1 MGSKTADFLGGL
13 YGARIRPMVKLELL
27 STDDLLNELERR
39 FDHGCFAG
47 MTIDVIRDERGDW
60 DCTTITRFW
69 GNKLTAWGAAGL
81 IQHRIGM
88 DIKAAQD
95 AADSAAS

>member
-1 MGSKTADFLGGL
+1 MPGN
-13 YGARIRPMVKLELL
+13 VELELL
-27 STDDLLNELERR
+27 STDELLNELKRR

-47 MTIDVIRDERGDW
+47 MTIDVTRDERGDC
-60 DCTTITRFW
+60 DSRTIMRFW

-81 IQHRIGM
+81 IQYHISTH
-88 DIKAAQD
+88 IKAEQD